1 VLLKRPYTTIWVL
14 IDLNYIGSGRER
26 ERGGG
31 MRRL

>member
-14 IDLNYIGSGRER
+14 IDLNYIGSGK
-26 ERGGG
+26 ERGGRG